1 MHHVGNAHDVA
12 CYLFQSVCRC
22 NFTIYHMFR
31 QEPSPPASASL
42 GASTHDPK
50 SVNTDSAYRYAVRA
64 SVREIREAVY
74 KSAIYYIY
82 GGHTI
87 RMTSI
92 S

>member
-22 NFTIYHMFR
+22 NFTIDHMFR

-74 KSAIYYIY
+74 KSTIYYIY